1 MVLVHLSCLHTPT
14 RSQKKSEKN
23 PSLLKYCILRLHLKP
38 ERFNLGQTMTNIVTD
53 FRKQTN
59 DGSVSILYD
68 AHDLIVYADRDK
80 ISQVIHNLISNAV
93 KFTKSGSIVVSVM
106 EQKDKYIVVEVKDT
120 GKGID
125 PEVLPSLFTKFVT
138 KSDKGTGLGLYI
150 SKGIVEAH
158 GGRIWAENNNDGEGE
173 GKGARFYFSLPKDPN
188 RVNERSK

>member
-1 MVLVHLSCLHTPT
+1 
-14 RSQKKSEKN
+14 
-23 PSLLKYCILRLHLKP
+23 LHLKL
-38 ERFNLGQTMTNIVTD
+38 ERFNLGQAISNMVSD
-53 FRKQTN
+53 FRKETN

-93 KFTKSGSIVVSVM
+93 KFTKSGSIIVSAM
-106 EQKDKYIVVEVKDT
+106 EQNNNSIVVEVKDT

-158 GGRIWAENNNDGEGE
+158 GGTIGAENNKN
-173 GKGARFYFSLPKDPN
+173 GKGARFFFSLPNDDKGY
-188 RVNERSK
+188 ERST